1 MSYVNVLKQINEQ
14 KISPVYLL
22 YGEESY
28 FIQHFIEE
36 LKTKLLSHN
45 EENLSTYDLEEI
57 PVEDVI
63 ADVETYPFFGERK
76 LIIAHNPVFLQTK
89 RISLP
94 FKHNVDSLMRYVQ
107 HPIDYSVLVI
117 VAPYEQLDQRKKI
130 TKTLKRFVQVVECQS
145 IKDYELESW
154 IKHLASSL
162 NVTIAPEAVDVFGAN
177 LTTNLKLLQNELIK
191 CAQYVGKGGVI
202 TKRVAEDLL
211 SHTPTSSSIQL
222 VDAVIE
228 KNLHK
233 AIAIY
238 KHLIKLNEEP
248 ISLIALLAFQ
258 CRMILQVKLLKQKG
272 YNESQ
277 IRKKINA
284 HPYVIKLAHKRE
296 RKFSVDSLKRMID
309 ALTITDSQIKRGLME
324 KHLAFE
330 LLLFDLMK
338 A

>member
-1 MSYVNVLKQINEQ
+1 M
-14 KISPVYLL
+14 
-22 YGEESY
+22 
-28 FIQHFIEE
+28 
-36 LKTKLLSHN
+36 
-45 EENLSTYDLEEI
+45 
-57 PVEDVI
+57 
-63 ADVETYPFFGERK
+63 
-76 LIIAHNPVFLQTK
+76 
-89 RISLP
+89 
-94 FKHNVDSLMRYVQ
+94 
-107 HPIDYSVLVI
+107 
-117 VAPYEQLDQRKKI
+117 
-130 TKTLKRFVQVVECQS
+130 
-145 IKDYELESW
+145 
-154 IKHLASSL
+154 
-162 NVTIAPEAVDVFGAN
+162 
-177 LTTNLKLLQNELIK
+177 
-191 CAQYVGKGGVI
+191 
-202 TKRVAEDLL
+202 
-211 SHTPTSSSIQL
+211 
-222 VDAVIE
+222 IE